1 MTEPFLYV
9 VLSATPTRTG
19 AFIRRYTRNSF
30 NHISISFDSKLEP
43 LYSFARHFY
52 STPFYG
58 GFVKESLSRYHLKGS
73 AAHLRVFR
81 IPVSQEQLAQLHRH
95 IDYMLS
101 RQDQYLYNHLSAL
114 AVPFRKTVKTSDS
127 YTCVEFCVEILHSIG
142 LSVTPGKFYSLRQLV
157 FVMCNCR
164 SKASAVVTGGCKEII
179 IIHSWIIRIYWFDIF
194 GYSHFDSSSLYNITV
209 SNSSSNSKY

>member
-19 AFIRRYTRNSF
+19 AFIRRYTRNPF

-58 GFVKESLSRYHLKGS
+58 GFVKESLCRYHLKGS

-81 IPVSQEQLAQLHRH
+81 IPVSQEQLDQLNRH

-101 RQDQYLYNHLSAL
+101 RQDQYLYNHISAL
-114 AVPFRKTVKTSDS
+114 AVPFKKTVKAPDS
-127 YTCVEFCVEILHSIG
+127 YTCVEFCVEILHNIG
-142 LSVTPGKFYSLRQLV
+142 LSVTPGKFYSLKQLEQLLLPYAHYTGPAPV
-157 FVMCNCR
+157 SDYQDTVYYASKPLPHTIR
-164 SKASAVVTGGCKEII
+164 S
-179 IIHSWIIRIYWFDIF
+179 
-194 GYSHFDSSSLYNITV
+194 TV
-209 SNSSSNSKY
+209 SAFCTLIKRL